1 VSSVQSA
8 PETATGE
15 ATSQA
20 GHSAFEMSSKPRTYL
35 GMAWRRFRRNKM
47 AMIGLLFVILMI
59 IIAIAAP
66 LVAKH
71 ITGHTPNAQNLRLK
85 FSGLNENGFLL
96 GSDNLGRDT
105 ATRLVYG
112 ARVSLAVAGLAMLFA
127 ITIGAVVG
135 VVAGY
140 YGGLA
145 DTLLMR
151 FVDMMLSIPTLF
163 LLLLVASMFSLS
175 PVMLALVI
183 AAVSWVTLSRLIRGE
198 VMSVKGRDYIEAARV
213 IGVSDRRI
221 MWRHILPNVLPV
233 VIVWASLTVPAL
245 ILVEASLSYLG
256 LGVQPPTAS
265 WGNMLSQA
273 QLSYTQSILVVFLP
287 GLAIYLTVFA
297 INLVGNGLRDAL
309 DPRLTD

>member
-1 VSSVQSA
+1 MSSVESA
-8 PETATGE
+8 PDTTTAE
-15 ATSQA
+15 AAKRMDGTSIE
-20 GHSAFEMSSKPRTYL
+20 GMGKPRTYL
-35 GMAWRRFRRNKM
+35 GMAARRFRSNKM
-47 AMIGLLFVILMI
+47 AMVGLFFVLLMI
-59 IIAIAAP
+59 LTALAAP
-66 LVAKH
+66 LVAQYVTK
-71 ITGHTPNAQNLRLK
+71 HTPNAQSLRLK
-85 FSGLNENGFLL
+85 FSGFNENGFLL

-112 ARVSLAVAGLAMLFA
+112 ARVSLAVAGMAMLFA

-140 YGGLA
+140 YGGIV

-151 FVDMMLSIPTLF
+151 FVDIMLSIPTLF

-198 VMSVKGRDYIEAARV
+198 VISVKGRDYIDAARV
-213 IGVSDRRI
+213 VGVGDRRI

-245 ILVEASLSYLG
+245 ILVEAALSYLG

-287 GLAIYLTVFA
+287 GVAIYLTVFA